1 MKKTRILL
9 SLLLLGLLSVAGYA
23 QTVGTAVRHYTSPEI
38 DGSATG
44 TITLGTTITDGS
56 VVRNFHVFAVSV
68 TLTDVGN
75 VLTPAVFS
83 VGTNSTA
90 YDNVVSLSATGGI
103 LAKIKTL
110 NLSSDLEEI
119 PEATDIKVKIGTAC
133 TALLGSP
140 TCKFKVSLVGIEQV
154 YANP

>member
-9 SLLLLGLLSVAGYA
+9 SLLLLGLLSVAGYG

-38 DGSATG
+38 DGSTTG
-44 TITLGTTITDGS
+44 TITLGTTVTDGT
-56 VVRNFHVFAVSV
+56 VVRNFHPFAVSV
-68 TLTDVGN
+68 TLTDVDN

-83 VGTNSTA
+83 VGTNSAPYNNIVAST
-90 YDNVVSLSATGGI
+90 ATGGI
-103 LAKIKTL
+103 LAKIKLL

-119 PEATDIKVKIGTAC
+119 SEATDIKVKIGTAC
-133 TALLGSP
+133 TALFGSP
-140 TCKFKVSLVGIEQV
+140 TCKFKVTVIGIEQV